1 MTLTKTAAK
10 KNAQAMTADH
20 LIRRYEELRHKHGKS
35 LLLPDEIDEELQ
47 RLEWLLLEGYVYPGD
62 AIETGERGP
71 GVQRPGAH
79 SQRS

>member
-20 LIRRYEELRHKHGKS
+20 LIRRY
-35 LLLPDEIDEELQ
+35 EELQ